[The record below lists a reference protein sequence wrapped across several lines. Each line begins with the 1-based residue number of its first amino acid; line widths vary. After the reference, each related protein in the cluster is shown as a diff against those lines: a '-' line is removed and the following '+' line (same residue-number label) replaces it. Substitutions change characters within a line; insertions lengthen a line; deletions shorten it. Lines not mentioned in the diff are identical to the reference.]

1 MLVDHIDR
9 IGFVPDI
16 YSPAHKLVDTELLQ
30 YCKEQ
35 GMKLIPWTINEV
47 SDLERIMLLGVHGI
61 ISGYPDKAIE
71 IYKGLQLSKE

>member
-1 MLVDHIDR
+1 MLVDNIDR
-9 IGFVPDI
+9 LGFVPDI